1 MTRKLGQYLLKMS
14 TIRSN
19 KKKVSFAEKGESRK
33 INVNRSNV
41 RQRSILKSKP
51 KIQEEE
57 KVMQPFEEKKETKI
71 KDKIEIKREEP
82 IIIENKNST
91 KRLPTDEYFK
101 LTVQDVLQQGLLN
114 VAMIHPAD
122 PIRFLGNFL
131 IEKSK
136 HSSVM

>member
-1 MTRKLGQYLLKMS
+1 MS

-57 KVMQPFEEKKETKI
+57 KEKVMQPFEEKKETKI

-91 KRLPTDEYFK
+91 KRLPTDEYFR

>member
-1 MTRKLGQYLLKMS
+1 MS

-57 KVMQPFEEKKETKI
+57 KEMQPIEEKKETKI

-114 VAMIHPAD
+114 IAMIHPAD

>member
-1 MTRKLGQYLLKMS
+1 MS

-33 INVNRSNV
+33 LNVNRSNV

-57 KVMQPFEEKKETKI
+57 KEMQPIEEKKETKI

>member
-1 MTRKLGQYLLKMS
+1 MS

-57 KVMQPFEEKKETKI
+57 KVMQPFEEKKEMKN

-114 VAMIHPAD
+114 IAMIHPAD

>member
-1 MTRKLGQYLLKMS
+1 MS
-14 TIRSN
+14 TIRGN

-33 INVNRSNV
+33 FNVNKSNV

-57 KVMQPFEEKKETKI
+57 KVMQPFEEKKEMKN

-114 VAMIHPAD
+114 IAMIHPAD

>member
-1 MTRKLGQYLLKMS
+1 MS

-51 KIQEEE
+51 KIQKEE
-57 KVMQPFEEKKETKI
+57 KVMQPFEEKKEMKN

-82 IIIENKNST
+82 IIIENKSST
-91 KRLPTDEYFK
+91 KRLPTDEYFR

>member
-1 MTRKLGQYLLKMS
+1 MS

-57 KVMQPFEEKKETKI
+57 KVMQPIEEKKETKI

>member
-1 MTRKLGQYLLKMS
+1 MS
-14 TIRSN
+14 TVRSS

-57 KVMQPFEEKKETKI
+57 KVVQQFEEKKETKI

-114 VAMIHPAD
+114 IAMIHPAD

>member
-1 MTRKLGQYLLKMS
+1 MS

-114 VAMIHPAD
+114 IAMIHPAD

>member
-1 MTRKLGQYLLKMS
+1 MS
-14 TIRSN
+14 TIRSD

-33 INVNRSNV
+33 FNVNRSNV

-57 KVMQPFEEKKETKI
+57 KVMQPFEEKKEIKI

-82 IIIENKNST
+82 IIIENKSST

-114 VAMIHPAD
+114 IALIHPAD

-131 IEKSK
+131 IVEGAFPY
-136 HSSVM
+136 

>member
-1 MTRKLGQYLLKMS
+1 MS

-57 KVMQPFEEKKETKI
+57 KVMQPFEEKKEIKN

-91 KRLPTDEYFK
+91 KRLPTDEYFR

>member
-1 MTRKLGQYLLKMS
+1 MS
-14 TIRSN
+14 TIRSS

-33 INVNRSNV
+33 FNVNKSNV
-41 RQRSILKSKP
+41 RQRSILKSKH

-57 KVMQPFEEKKETKI
+57 KVVQQFEEKKETKI

>member
-1 MTRKLGQYLLKMS
+1 MS
-14 TIRSN
+14 TVRSS

-33 INVNRSNV
+33 FNVNKSNV

-57 KVMQPFEEKKETKI
+57 KVMQPFEEKKEMKN

-82 IIIENKNST
+82 IIIENKSSK

-114 VAMIHPAD
+114 IAMIHPAD

-136 HSSVM
+136 HSSDM

>member
-1 MTRKLGQYLLKMS
+1 MS

-57 KVMQPFEEKKETKI
+57 KVMQPIEEKKETKI

-82 IIIENKNST
+82 IIIENKSST
-91 KRLPTDEYFK
+91 KRLPTDEYFR

>member
-1 MTRKLGQYLLKMS
+1 MS

-33 INVNRSNV
+33 LNVNRSNV

-57 KVMQPFEEKKETKI
+57 KEMKPIEEKKETKI

>member
-1 MTRKLGQYLLKMS
+1 MS
-14 TIRSN
+14 TVRSS

-57 KVMQPFEEKKETKI
+57 KVMQPFEEKKEIKI

-114 VAMIHPAD
+114 IALIHPAD

>member
-1 MTRKLGQYLLKMS
+1 MS
-14 TIRSN
+14 TVRSS

-57 KVMQPFEEKKETKI
+57 KEMQPIEEKKETKI

>member
-1 MTRKLGQYLLKMS
+1 MS

-57 KVMQPFEEKKETKI
+57 KVVQQFEEKKETKI

>member
-1 MTRKLGQYLLKMS
+1 MS
-14 TIRSN
+14 TIRSS

-33 INVNRSNV
+33 FNVNKSNV
-41 RQRSILKSKP
+41 RQRSILKSKH

-57 KVMQPFEEKKETKI
+57 KVVQQFEEKKETKI

-114 VAMIHPAD
+114 IAMIHPAD

>member
-1 MTRKLGQYLLKMS
+1 MS

-57 KVMQPFEEKKETKI
+57 KVVQPFEEKKETKI

-114 VAMIHPAD
+114 IAMIHPAD

>member
-1 MTRKLGQYLLKMS
+1 MS

-33 INVNRSNV
+33 LNVNRSNV

-57 KVMQPFEEKKETKI
+57 KVVQQFEEKKETKI

>member
-1 MTRKLGQYLLKMS
+1 MS

-33 INVNRSNV
+33 LNVNRSNV

-57 KVMQPFEEKKETKI
+57 KEMQPIEEKKETKI

-136 HSSVM
+136 HSSVL

>member
-1 MTRKLGQYLLKMS
+1 MS

-51 KIQEEE
+51 KIQKEE
-57 KVMQPFEEKKETKI
+57 KVMQPFEEKKEIKN

>member
-1 MTRKLGQYLLKMS
+1 MS

-57 KVMQPFEEKKETKI
+57 KVMQPFEEKKEMKN

-101 LTVQDVLQQGLLN
+101 LTIQDVLQQGLLN

>member
-1 MTRKLGQYLLKMS
+1 MS

-33 INVNRSNV
+33 FNVNKSNV
-41 RQRSILKSKP
+41 RQRSILKSKH

-57 KVMQPFEEKKETKI
+57 KVMQPFEEKKEMKN

-82 IIIENKNST
+82 IIIENKSST

-114 VAMIHPAD
+114 IAMIHPAD

>member
-1 MTRKLGQYLLKMS
+1 MS

-57 KVMQPFEEKKETKI
+57 KVMQPFEEKKEMKN

>member
-1 MTRKLGQYLLKMS
+1 MS

-57 KVMQPFEEKKETKI
+57 KVMQPFEEKKEMKN

-82 IIIENKNST
+82 IIIENKSST
-91 KRLPTDEYFK
+91 KRLPTDEYFR